1 LRRRLLHGRVD
12 VLQRRLSDTVRGR
25 LLLYG
30 MLPGDVLPERTNLLR
45 GDDLL
50 SGRELLSERGVL

>member
-30 MLPGDVLPERTNLLR
+30 MLPGDVLSEWTNLLR
-45 GDDLL
+45 GDDVLRSGILL
-50 SGRELLSERGVL
+50 RERAVL